1 LETVRQRWADY
12 DFFYVHLKAADAAG
26 EDGDF
31 ARKVAIL
38 EEVDARIGALL
49 ALEPDCLVV
58 TGDHATPALLKQ
70 HSWHPV
76 PFLLRSRWEIPDR
89 VDRFGERACGAGALG
104 TFPAQAAMQLMLAA
118 SLKLTKYG
126 A

>member
-1 LETVRQRWADY
+1 VREHWQRY
-12 DFFYVHLKAADAAG
+12 TFFFVHLKAADAAG

-31 ARKVAIL
+31 AGKVKVL
-38 EEVDARIGALL
+38 EEVDARIEELL
-49 ALEPDCLVV
+49 ALQPDCLVV
-58 TGDHATPALLKQ
+58 TGDHSTPARLKQ

-76 PFLLRSRWEIPDR
+76 PFLLRSDWEVPDE
-89 VDRFGERACGAGALG
+89 VNRFGERACARGALG